1 MTLLADFW
9 HEEMQHPEPA
19 RFAGAWRHAILSAEG
34 AAGGLPARP
43 TRGGFS

>member
-19 RFAGAWRHAILSAEG
+19 RFAGAWRML
-34 AAGGLPARP
+34 
-43 TRGGFS
+43 F